1 MKTKHL
7 HIKVSE
13 NDHDMVTRRAAEL
26 NLTVSEY
33 IRRLVI
39 ADIAIANSNK

>member
-1 MKTKHL
+1 MKNKRI

-13 NDHDMVTRRAAEL
+13 TDHEMIAKRAAEL
-26 NLTVSEY
+26 NLTISEY

-39 ADIAIANSNK
+39 VDVAKTQE